1 MVWLKQLIL
10 EDGMDDDELDI
21 PKGSLLKQLT
31 DEDLSVHSI
40 EALENRVSALK
51 SEIERTEEAIKNKK
65 TAHADADSF
74 FN

>member
-1 MVWLKQLIL
+1 M
-10 EDGMDDDELDI
+10 EDEELDI

-40 EALENRVSALK
+40 EALGDRLTVLK
-51 SEIERTEEAIKNKK
+51 AEITRTEDAIGSKK

-74 FN
+74 FS

>member
-1 MVWLKQLIL
+1 
-10 EDGMDDDELDI
+10 MDDEELDI

-40 EALENRVSALK
+40 DNLKTRVAILK
-51 SEIERTEEAIKNKK
+51 AEIERTEHEVKNKK
-65 TAHADADSF
+65 SAHSDADSI